1 MDRMLMIHNR
11 YNITM
16 TGKVHPSRFLS
27 FLASSGV
34 KVIGLTES
42 GSVIHFRTD
51 KKGVVFIRKHR
62 RKYRVKVEIRR
73 NEERSLERRLFT
85 AYRFLIACVIPLVAS
100 LFLWDITI
108 ESEVPEVNERIVKQ
122 LEKVSIK
129 KYRPLSKLPD
139 EGEIRR
145 VLMQNDPS
153 LSWVRFTRS
162 GSTMTITPMLSPKL
176 NDPVKDDG
184 PPADLVARTS
194 GVITGFQLSRG
205 ERVARLH
212 QTVEKGDILA
222 TGILEQGGKKT
233 VVGAAGKV
241 YADYWSKYTFTI
253 PKKIDYA
260 LLGEENIRLK
270 WQSPITWNSG
280 NDFPSFRSFLETEW
294 QRNDRK
300 GQFELAEGM
309 EETVIIPL
317 IKYKIMTESS
327 SELII
332 KDENI
337 LHLTFQDDT
346 VRGTILFL
354 MNENIATK
362 RPIPQGD

>member
-1 MDRMLMIHNR
+1 MIHNR

-16 TGKVHPSRFLS
+16 TSKVDPSRFLS
-27 FLASSGV
+27 FLASSGI

-42 GSVIHFRTD
+42 DSVYRFRTD
-51 KKGVVFIRKHR
+51 KKGVAFIRKHR
-62 RKYRVKVEIRR
+62 RRHRLKVEIRR
-73 NEERSLERRLFT
+73 NEDRTVERRVFT
-85 AYRFLIACVIPLVAS
+85 AYRFVIACIIPLVAS
-100 LFLWDITI
+100 LFLWDISI
-108 ESEVPEVNERIVKQ
+108 ESDVPEVNERIVGQ
-122 LEKVSIK
+122 LNKVSIK
-129 KYRPLSKLPD
+129 RYRPLSTLPD

-145 VLMQNDPS
+145 LLMQNDPS

-162 GSTMTITPMLSPKL
+162 GSTLTVTPMLSPKL
-176 NDPVKDDG
+176 NDPVTDDG

-212 QTVEKGDILA
+212 QTVEKGDTLA

-233 VVGAAGKV
+233 VVGAEGKV

-253 PKKIDYA
+253 PKKIDYQ
-260 LLGEENIRLK
+260 LLGEENVQLK
-270 WQSPITWNSG
+270 WQSPITWSSG
-280 NDFPSFRSFLETEW
+280 KDFPSFRPFLQTEW
-294 QRNDRK
+294 QRSDQK

-327 SELII
+327 SDLII

-362 RPIPQGD
+362 RPISQGD